1 MNIKEEIEKLFAE
14 IDETDQTIMGLFIG
28 LNVDLAM
35 LGLDKAELPETFADE
50 QKKAWPEDEVL
61 QDMKR
66 QILKLGSQCDI
77 MREAIAELKEL
88 VSQFTP

>member
-35 LGLDKAELPETFADE
+35 LGLDKAELPETFAEE
-50 QKKAWPEDEVL
+50 QKKAWPAYEVL

>member
-1 MNIKEEIEKLFAE
+1 MKIKEEIEKLFAE

-35 LGLDKAELPETFADE
+35 LGLDKAELPETFAEE
-50 QKKAWPEDEVL
+50 QKKAWPADEVL
-61 QDMKR
+61 QHMKR

>member
-1 MNIKEEIEKLFAE
+1 MKIKEEIEKLFAE

-35 LGLDKAELPETFADE
+35 LGLDNAELPETFAEE
-50 QKKAWPEDEVL
+50 QKKAWPADEVL

>member
-1 MNIKEEIEKLFAE
+1 MKIKEEIEKLFAE

-35 LGLDKAELPETFADE
+35 LGLDKAELPETFAEE
-50 QKKAWPEDEVL
+50 QKKAWPTDEVL

>member
-1 MNIKEEIEKLFAE
+1 MKIKEEIEKLFAE

-35 LGLDKAELPETFADE
+35 LGLDKAELPETFAE
-50 QKKAWPEDEVL
+50 AQKKAWPADEVL

>member
-1 MNIKEEIEKLFAE
+1 MKIKEEIEKLFAE

-35 LGLDKAELPETFADE
+35 LGLDKAELPETFSEE
-50 QKKAWPEDEVL
+50 QKKAWPADEVL

>member
-1 MNIKEEIEKLFAE
+1 MKIKEEIEKLFAE

-28 LNVDLAM
+28 LNVDFAM
-35 LGLDKAELPETFADE
+35 LGFDKAELPETFAEE
-50 QKKAWPEDEVL
+50 QKKAWPADEVL